1 LKQSHSLVERTPEA
15 LVEQTARGL
24 RSRNIDVLRVAAGGD
39 AVSAVLAAISPP
51 ARVISG
57 GSRTVS
63 QLGLPAR
70 LRATPGIEYLNDYIG
85 DTSDPA
91 VRYAL
96 RRASTAA
103 DYALGSAN
111 AVVTDGRI
119 VNVDGGGSRV
129 AAYAYA
135 AARVI
140 MIVST
145 SKICPSL
152 DAAVDRVRA
161 VAVRRVSERGAPEAG
176 IQETGPPCLP
186 DGICREELCRPP
198 VRECGKMLII
208 EKETIPGRI
217 LVILVDE
224 TLGF

>member
-1 LKQSHSLVERTPEA
+1 LKQLHSLVERTPEA

-24 RSRNIDVLRVAAGGD
+24 RSRNIDVLRVAAGTD
-39 AVSAVLAAISPP
+39 AVQAVLAEIRPP

-70 LRATPGIEYLNDYIG
+70 LRATPGIEYLNDCIRDTG
-85 DTSDPA
+85 DA
-91 VRYAL
+91 AARYAL

-103 DYALGSAN
+103 DYVLGSAN
-111 AVVTDGRI
+111 ALVTDGRI
-119 VNVDGGGSRV
+119 VNVDGGGSRI

-145 SKICPSL
+145 SKICSSL

-161 VAVRRVSERGAPEAG
+161 VAVRRVAERGTPESGA
-176 IQETGPPCLP
+176 GPPCLP
-186 DGICREELCRPP
+186 DGICREERCRPP

-208 EKETIPGRI
+208 EKESISGRI
-217 LVILVDE
+217 LVVLVDE
-224 TLGF
+224 NLGF